1 MAGEPSGRGRRLLA
15 ALVPGS
21 RVGGYR
27 LEGPVG
33 AGGMAAVYRAHDE
46 GLDRVVALKL
56 VYAGPGIDDVIRQR
70 FVREALNVAKVD
82 DPHIIPV
89 YAAGEADDMLWIAMR
104 YVAGGDLRSM
114 IDRDGPVPP
123 ARVAAFISQVA
134 SALDTAHEE
143 NIVHRDVKPANILVD
158 AGHGRRPDHA
168 YLSDFGLARGV
179 LSVGGLTQDGQFV
192 GTPDYAAPEQIKG
205 HLTDGQA
212 DQYSLAA
219 VAYTLLT
226 GLVPYVRDSP
236 MAVLYAQLDEPP
248 PRVADVRAD
257 LPGEV
262 DRVLAKAMAK
272 QSGRRY
278 ASCGE
283 FADALREALGVGPY
297 DPSGPV
303 RQRHAPT
310 APWPLSPPGLES
322 TVISEDHP
330 ANAAAPDRPPGY
342 AQAPGQA
349 ADPADPADPAVS
361 AWSLPTARQAAPL
374 VPGPVPSPTG
384 GPGPGA
390 GPGTGTGAG
399 SRWTAVVS
407 ADRGYYESVQAA
419 DEQDAARFSFPEG
432 YAERRIDLAK
442 PQMTIGRRSRSR
454 HVEPDI
460 DLTGDPG
467 VSRLHAVLSIAPD
480 GTCTVTDQETPNGTQ
495 LNGREIPASRAVPL
509 RPGDY
514 INLGVWT
521 RITLTGARPA
531 PGE

>member
-1 MAGEPSGRGRRLLA
+1 
-15 ALVPGS
+15 
-21 RVGGYR
+21 
-27 LEGPVG
+27 
-33 AGGMAAVYRAHDE
+33 MAAVYRAHDE
-46 GLDRVVALKL
+46 QLDRVVALKL
-56 VYAGPGIDDVIRQR
+56 VYAGPGIDEVIRQR

-104 YVAGGDLRSM
+104 YVAGGDLRS
-114 IDRDGPVPP
+114 ILDREGPQPP

-158 AGHGRRPDHA
+158 TGHGKRPDHV

-192 GTPDYAAPEQIKG
+192 GTPDYASPEQIKG

-248 PRVADVRAD
+248 PRVTDIRPE
-257 LPGEV
+257 LPR
-262 DRVLAKAMAK
+262 DTDWVLGKAMAK
-272 QSGRRY
+272 RPGRRY

-283 FADALREALGVGPY
+283 FADALRDAFGLGPY
-297 DPSGPV
+297 DPAGPV
-303 RQRHAPT
+303 WARPQPT
-310 APWPLSPPGLES
+310 ATAGWTLSSPGFESTITSEDPPAPGRPEVPVQTAKETVPLS
-322 TVISEDHP
+322 
-330 ANAAAPDRPPGY
+330 APDEARSREGRADEARSGGARSERVRPETAGARRGPAG
-342 AQAPGQA
+342 A
-349 ADPADPADPAVS
+349 ARTWA
-361 AWSLPTARQAAPL
+361 
-374 VPGPVPSPTG
+374 
-384 GPGPGA
+384 
-390 GPGTGTGAG
+390 
-399 SRWTAVVS
+399 AVVS
-407 ADRGYYESVQAA
+407 ADHDYYDSVQAA
-419 DEQDAARFSFPEG
+419 NEQDAASFSFPDD
-432 YAERRIDLAK
+432 YARRRIELAK
-442 PQMTIGRRSRSR
+442 PETTIGRRSRSR
-454 HVEPDI
+454 HIDPDI

-467 VSRLHAVLSIAPD
+467 VSRLHAILTTTPD

-495 LNGREIPASRAVPL
+495 VNGREIPANEAVRL

-521 RITLTGARPA
+521 RITLTNA
-531 PGE
+531 